1 MSTNRQFEHRI
12 PAATSEPRV
21 TLLRRYSLKI
31 TKVTPWLIEAPGPY
45 LDTANDNRTPENREY
60 VFVEVCTDEGI
71 TGWGEITGTSYISN
85 RTVYAALKHISE
97 LVAGDDP
104 RLIEMIWNKIF
115 RSFTYMGSR
124 GATTNIISGIYIAL
138 WDIRG
143 KVLGLPIS
151 ELFGGPVRDGI
162 PIYCHPN
169 DGSSVEDMAQHAKA
183 IFETGQTSM
192 KTDPWYP
199 HHEEEKN
206 GYLTGKLSA
215 EAEALGADR
224 IAAMRE
230 AVGPNIEILIDCHG
244 RFDAPTAIR
253 LARTLEPYDIFWFE
267 EPVPVESTH
276 ALRQVRDN
284 VNVPICVGER
294 IHTRWELIPILENEL
309 ADFVMPDVTWTGG
322 ITEIKKM
329 ATMAEAY
336 YVPISPHDASGPV
349 NVLAGAHVM
358 ASVPNLYRV
367 ETSRAKLNAYDVFID
382 HPLDIRG
389 DKIYLSDRP
398 GLGIELDRDYMR
410 ANALEGYRD

>member
-1 MSTNRQFEHRI
+1 
-12 PAATSEPRV
+12 
-21 TLLRRYSLKI
+21 LKI
-31 TKVTPWLIEAPGPY
+31 TKITPWLIDAPSPY
-45 LDTANDNRTPENREY
+45 LETANDFRGIQNREY
-60 VFVEVCTDEGI
+60 VFVEVSTDEGI
-71 TGWGEITGTSYISN
+71 TGWGEITGTSYVSN
-85 RTVYAALKHISE
+85 RSVCAALRHVSN
-97 LVAGDDP
+97 LVEGDDP

-115 RSFTYMGSR
+115 RAFTYMGSR
-124 GATTNIISGIYIAL
+124 GATTNIISGIDIAL

-151 ELFGGPVRDGI
+151 ELFGGPVREGI

-169 DGSSVEDMAQHAKA
+169 DGSSVVDMAQHAKA
-183 IFETGQTSM
+183 IVETGQTSM

-215 EAEALGADR
+215 EAENLGADR
-224 IAAMRE
+224 IAAMRQ
-230 AVGPNIEILIDCHG
+230 AVGPDIEILIDCHG

-276 ALRQVRDN
+276 ALKQVREN

-294 IHTRWELIPILENEL
+294 IHTRWELLPILEQEL
-309 ADFVMPDVTWTGG
+309 ADFVMPDVTWCGG
-322 ITEIKKM
+322 ISEIKKM
-329 ATMAEAY
+329 ATLSETY
-336 YVPISPHDASGPV
+336 YVPISPHDASGPI
-349 NVLAGAHVM
+349 NVLAGAHAM
-358 ASVPNLYRV
+358 ASVPNHFRV
-367 ETSRAKLNAYDVFID
+367 ETSRATLHAYDVFTD

-398 GLGIELDRDYMR
+398 GLGIELDKDYMR
-410 ANALEGYRD
+410 ANALEDYRD

>member
-1 MSTNRQFEHRI
+1 VN
-12 PAATSEPRV
+12 
-21 TLLRRYSLKI
+21 
-31 TKVTPWLIEAPGPY
+31 
-45 LDTANDNRTPENREY
+45 
-60 VFVEVCTDEGI
+60 TDEGI
-71 TGWGEITGTSYISN
+71 TGWGEITGTSYVSN
-85 RTVYAALKHISE
+85 RTVCASLKHVSKLIE
-97 LVAGDDP
+97 GDDP

-115 RSFTYMGSR
+115 RAFTYMGSR
-124 GATTNIISGIYIAL
+124 GATTNIISGIDIAL

-162 PIYCHPN
+162 PIYCHPQ

-183 IFETGQTSM
+183 IVETGQKAM
-192 KTDPWYP
+192 KTDPWHP

-206 GYLTGKLSA
+206 GYLTGQLSA
-215 EAEALGADR
+215 EAEHLGADR

-230 AVGPNIEILIDCHG
+230 AVGPDIEILIDCHG

-253 LARTLEPYDIFWFE
+253 LARTLEPYNIFWFE

-276 ALRQVRDN
+276 ALKQVRDN

-294 IHTRWELIPILENEL
+294 IHTRWELIPILEQEL

-336 YVPISPHDASGPV
+336 YVPISPHDASGPI
-349 NVLAGAHVM
+349 NVLAGAHAM
-358 ASVPNLYRV
+358 ASVPNHYRV
-367 ETSRAKLNAYDVFID
+367 ETSRAKLNAYDVFTD
-382 HPLDIRG
+382 APLDIRG

>member
-1 MSTNRQFEHRI
+1 M
-12 PAATSEPRV
+12 
-21 TLLRRYSLKI
+21 KI
-31 TKVTPWLIEAPGPY
+31 TKVIPWLVEAPTPY
-45 LDTANDNRTPENREY
+45 LDTADDSKEIKNREY
-60 VFVEVCTDEGI
+60 VFVEVTTDEGI
-71 TGWGEITGTSYISN
+71 TGWGEITGTSAISN
-85 RTVYAALKHISE
+85 RVVCAALRHVSD

-124 GATTNIISGIYIAL
+124 GATTNIISGIDIAL

-151 ELFGGPVRDGI
+151 ELFGGPVREGI

-169 DGSSVEDMAQHAKA
+169 DGSSVKDTVQHAKA
-183 IFETGQTSM
+183 IAETGQKSL

-199 HHEEEKN
+199 HHEEESN

-215 EAEALGADR
+215 GAENHGVEL
-224 IAAMRE
+224 IAAVRE
-230 AVGPNIEILIDCHG
+230 AVGPDFEILIDCHA

-253 LARTLEPYDIFWFE
+253 LARALEPYKIFWFE
-267 EPVPVESTH
+267 EPVPVESIH
-276 ALRQVRDN
+276 ALKQVRDN
-284 VNVPICVGER
+284 VSVPICVGER
-294 IHTRWELIPILENEL
+294 IHTRWELLPILENEL

-329 ATMAEAY
+329 ATLAETF
-336 YVPISPHDASGPV
+336 YVPISPHDASGPI

-358 ASVPNLYRV
+358 ASVPNHFRV

-398 GLGIELDRDYMR
+398 GLGIELDRDYLR
-410 ANALEGYRD
+410 AHSLEGYRD

>member
-12 PAATSEPRV
+12 PAATLEPRV

-85 RTVYAALKHISE
+85 RTVCAALKHISE

-398 GLGIELDRDYMR
+398 GLGIELDRNYMR

>member
-1 MSTNRQFEHRI
+1 M
-12 PAATSEPRV
+12 
-21 TLLRRYSLKI
+21 LLKI
-31 TKVTPWLIEAPGPY
+31 TKVTPWLISALTPY
-45 LDTANDNRTPENREY
+45 LDTANDDQNPRMREY
-60 VFVEVCTDEGI
+60 LFVEVDTDEGI
-71 TGWGEITGTSYISN
+71 TGWGEITGTSDVAN
-85 RTVYAALKHISE
+85 RTVCAALQHVSE
-97 LVAGDDP
+97 LIAGDDP

-124 GATTNIISGIYIAL
+124 GATTNLISGIDIAL

-151 ELFGGPVRDGI
+151 ELFGGPVRDGV
-162 PIYCHPN
+162 PIYCHPK
-169 DGSSVEDMAQHAKA
+169 DGSSVDDMAQHAKA
-183 IFETGQTSM
+183 IVETGQKSM
-192 KTDPWYP
+192 KTDPWHP

-215 EAEALGADR
+215 EAENLGADR

-230 AVGPNIEILIDCHG
+230 AVGPDIEILIDCHG

-276 ALRQVRDN
+276 ALRQVREN

-294 IHTRWELIPILENEL
+294 IHTRWEFLPILENEL
-309 ADFVMPDVTWTGG
+309 TDFIMPDVTWTGG
-322 ITEIKKM
+322 ISEIKKI

-336 YVPISPHDASGPV
+336 YVPISPHDASGPI
-349 NVLAGAHVM
+349 NVLAGAHAM
-358 ASVPNLYRV
+358 ASVPNHYRV
-367 ETSRAKLNAYDVFID
+367 ETFKAKLNAYDAFID

-389 DKIYLSDRP
+389 DKIYLPDRP
-398 GLGIELDRDYMR
+398 GLGIELDKEYMR
-410 ANALEGYRD
+410 AHVVAEYGG